1 MLGSLDNNTVVLRT
15 TTDMI
20 SGSSWSFKKMDIPA
34 SPSELSSSWL
44 TLALRHGHA
53 IAASAVR
60 EFECSPLEA
69 GKGFYGQIVRL
80 KLTYDRPATIGPRT
94 LIAKFS
100 SSNPE
105 MRQRPN
111 TQASYEQEVRFYQN
125 IAKERLISVPTC
137 YYADVDTKSGWHVL
151 LLEDLAPAR
160 SGSRTDGCSPTQA
173 RIAIHHIARFHAHWW
188 ENPRLENFGWLA
200 DAPGAHVDAEFA
212 RAHEQWW
219 PAFIREVG
227 KPLPDEVMEIGKL
240 LGEHRGRIARHLRT
254 NEPRTL
260 RHGDYSLEN
269 LMFGAAGEESFF
281 VVDWHFVNRGRGI
294 SDVAYF
300 LSQNL
305 VAADRQAI
313 EMDLLHDYLRILDDH
328 GVQNYSFDNA
338 MYDYRISLLNRFGSL
353 ISTIAAM
360 PLPKEVIRM
369 HVDVVL
375 PRTIASILDHDC
387 RSLLD
392 SGLQLH

>member
-1 MLGSLDNNTVVLRT
+1 
-15 TTDMI
+15 
-20 SGSSWSFKKMDIPA
+20 MDIPH
-34 SPSELSSSWL
+34 SPADLSSSWL
-44 TLALRHGHA
+44 TMALRHGHA
-53 IAASAVR
+53 IGASAVR
-60 EFECSPLEA
+60 EFEYSPLEA
-69 GKGFYGQIVRL
+69 GKGFYGHIVRL

-111 TQASYEQEVRFYQN
+111 TKASYEREVRFYQK
-125 IAKERLISVPTC
+125 IAKESLLPVPTC
-137 YYADVDTKSGWHVL
+137 YYADVDAKSGWHIL

-160 SGSRTDGCSPTQA
+160 SGSRTKGCSQSEA
-173 RIAIHHIARFHAHWW
+173 RTAIHHIARFHAHWW
-188 ENPRLENFGWLA
+188 EDPRLDNLDWLA
-200 DAPGAHVDAEFA
+200 DVPGATADDGIAQRHK
-212 RAHEQWW
+212 QWW
-219 PAFIREVG
+219 PVFIREVS
-227 KPLPDEVMEIGKL
+227 KPLPDEVMEIGEL
-240 LGEHRGRIARHLRT
+240 LGEHKGRISRHLRT

-260 RHGDYSLEN
+260 RHGDYQLEN
-269 LMFGAAGEESFF
+269 LMFGAAGERAFF

-300 LSQNL
+300 LSESL
-305 VAADRQAI
+305 VPENRQAI

-328 GVQNYSFDNA
+328 GVRNYSFDDA

-360 PLPKEVIRM
+360 PFTKEQIRL
-369 HVDVVL
+369 HVDVLL

-392 SGLQLH
+392 SGLQPY